1 MTIST
6 IPKLFQP
13 IRIGMANPQ
22 YRVVMALVARF
33 RVRAD
38 VQHVPGV
45 LALEYYMY
53 KQRTSV
59 PGTLA
64 IAESTTIAQRTG
76 GYARNP
82 GIWTDEQVTGSQ
94 RGSRFVGSSLPP
106 FSLPLG
112 MSAQAPPLLE
122 LTNITFVPPPL
133 LRGKDQVLLRI

>member
-22 YRVVMALVARF
+22 YCVVMALVARF

-64 IAESTTIAQRTG
+64 IAESTTIAPRTG

-82 GIWTDEQVTGSQ
+82 GIWTDEQVTA
-94 RGSRFVGSSLPP
+94 GSRFVASSLPP

-112 MSAQAPPLLE
+112 LSAQAPPLLE
-122 LTNITFVPPPL
+122 LTYITFVPPPSL
-133 LRGKDQVLLRI
+133 EGRIKF

>member
-22 YRVVMALVARF
+22 YRVVMALMARF

-59 PGTLA
+59 LGTLA
-64 IAESTTIAQRTG
+64 IAESTIIAPRTG

-82 GIWTDEQVTGSQ
+82 GIWTDEQVTPGKPL
-94 RGSRFVGSSLPP
+94 RRFVSPSILPAARTECAGSSPTR
-106 FSLPLG
+106 
-112 MSAQAPPLLE
+112 ADTYYICAPPLLG
-122 LTNITFVPPPL
+122 
-133 LRGKDQVLLRI
+133 GKDQVLILRI